1 MGNEVKTKEDI
12 SYEKN
17 MQLLKNILLSHRGK
31 ENSITATA
39 IAKYFDIDDGDT
51 RVVTRRMIKDCAYM
65 FHIPLAGGTNGYYVI
80 TNDSEME
87 EYSHNLS
94 ERSNEIER
102 RRQDIHSFYNEQNEL
117 TV

>member
-1 MGNEVKTKEDI
+1 MGNEAKTKEEI

-17 MQLLKNILLSHRGK
+17 MQRLRDILLSHRGK
-31 ENSITATA
+31 DNSITATA

-65 FHIPLAGGTNGYYVI
+65 FHIPLAGGPNGYFVI
-80 TNDSEME
+80 TNISEME

-94 ERSNEIER
+94 ERANEIER
-102 RRQDIHSFYNEQNEL
+102 RRQDIYTFYNEQNEL